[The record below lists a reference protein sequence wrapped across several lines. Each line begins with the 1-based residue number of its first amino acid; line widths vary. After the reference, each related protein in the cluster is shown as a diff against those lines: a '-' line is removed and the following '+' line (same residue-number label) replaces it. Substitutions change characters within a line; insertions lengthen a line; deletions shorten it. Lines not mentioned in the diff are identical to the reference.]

1 MFWGLKSP
9 DTFSPRL
16 CLTVQT
22 LEIAIESVANCTPRG
37 LSRRLTACPSY
48 HKNIAR
54 HKPGNM
60 NFFSLST

>member
-37 LSRRLTACPSY
+37 LSLQTDGMPFIS
-48 HKNIAR
+48 
-54 HKPGNM
+54 
-60 NFFSLST
+60 